1 MSVIDLISMS
11 KYVRKQ
17 LVELDC
23 KVDKMETSSYS
34 AVGSHSIT
42 LSKGAI
48 FMRLLCYMGYIRI
61 HDNERRDGDGDRN
74 TSIWIIGDRDS
85 ARSNDPKTIFL
96 SLQDLLIQM
105 GKSAVKFWGA
115 WSVDGFG
122 P

>member
-17 LVELDC
+17 SVELGC

-34 AVGSHSIT
+34 VVGSPSVT

-48 FMRLLCYMGYIRI
+48 FMRLLCYMGYTRI

-74 TSIWIIGDRDS
+74 ISIWIVGVRDS
-85 ARSNDPKTIFL
+85 AQSNDPKSIFS